1 MNIPHEML
9 AYATPARMPIG
20 TPGKTGYLRLG
31 FELDAD
37 SRSVMRHWE
46 RRAPLIVQQ
55 ELYFDREW
63 PELPCVYILSS
74 GGPNVEGDRYR
85 QHISVAQNAY
95 AHIAT
100 GAATKLAS
108 MQNNYSSLAQH
119 ITLDAGAYLEY
130 LPEPVIPCRNTRYI
144 SDTEIVIDSTA
155 TLFYAESYLCGRKY
169 HGEDFDYDILSL
181 HTRASRH
188 DGEELFCEKMIIE
201 PKQRGV
207 REIGAMADYDIF
219 ATALILTPPE
229 IANRIYAL
237 INPYIDRMT
246 HTALGITRLPN
257 DCGLICRVMGRE
269 SGDVKRIL
277 RQLCSTVR
285 EQVKHRPMPDEFPWR

>member
-1 MNIPHEML
+1 MNTPHEML
-9 AYATPARMPIG
+9 AYATPARMPVG

-37 SRSVMRHWE
+37 NRSVMRHWE

-55 ELYFDREW
+55 ELYFDKQW

-85 QHISVAQNAY
+85 QHFSVGKNAY

-108 MQNNYSSLAQH
+108 MRNNYSSLSQH
-119 ITLDAGAYLEY
+119 IVLDAGAYLEY
-130 LPEPVIPCRNTRYI
+130 LPEPIIPCRNTRFI
-144 SDTEIVIDSTA
+144 SDTEITIDSTA
-155 TLFYAESYLCGRKY
+155 TLFYAETYLCGRKY
-169 HGEDFDYDILSL
+169 HGEGFDYDILSL
-181 HTRASRH
+181 RTRASRH
-188 DGEELFCEKMIIE
+188 TGEELFCEKMIIE
-201 PKQRGV
+201 PKQRSV
-207 REIGAMADYDIF
+207 RKIGIMADYDIF
-219 ATALILTPPE
+219 ATALILTTPE
-229 IANRIYAL
+229 MANRIYAL
-237 INPYIDRMT
+237 INPYIDRTT
-246 HTALGITRLPN
+246 HTALGVTRLPN
-257 DCGLICRVMGRE
+257 ECGLVCRIMGER

-285 EQVKHRPMPDEFPWR
+285 EQVKQRPLPEEFPWR